1 MDLRASSKFRQT
13 TTGAQLRRR
22 REGGPGLDD
31 RYNTKTFS
39 RQLNHYQTQVRR
51 CRSSEWDRESIKR
64 EEDIIQPITPSSFHT
79 GTTSR
84 PAMKTLDKA
93 ISVSSDQLDTLT
105 SGLMPSQHRASYR
118 LPQHGAETDGNVI
131 FKYKGAEYSKNEYF
145 FGIKSDQGKKTAYQ
159 CFLEDDGPYSRKL
172 FGPIA
177 QKQEAQNE
185 KLSFKNFVYKSK
197 RHFTLQATED
207 EGQAD
212 TKQVVRKGII
222 WHQRDRL
229 FSRWKERFFILT
241 ADYFHC
247 FKKDCSKLS
256 EMGEFLFK
264 LKLTNIDGVS
274 LLDKRGYLTICINQ
288 KNDGRMYLR
297 LQEGIRDWFY
307 HLQSSVYESKRRRKF
322 WVKGPTMTGL
332 GNNRLARLYGSDN
345 NITEEDIGAGDD
357 DVDRGDSNNNVPRG
371 INRLSLVSDL
381 LMNEARSEE
390 KLKQKSLTKSE
401 DSGHDSGQSSLNT
414 GSAGSES
421 FSESSG

>member
-1 MDLRASSKFRQT
+1 MDLRSTLHTSKFRQT

-22 REGGPGLDD
+22 REEMGMPGSGQNDNMNI
-31 RYNTKTFS
+31 RTFS

-51 CRSSEWDRESIKR
+51 CRSSEWDRDSVTR
-64 EEDIIQPITPSSFHT
+64 DEEKILDMPGSFHT

-93 ISVSSDQLDTLT
+93 ISMSSDQLDTLT
-105 SGLMPSQHRASYR
+105 SDRMRNMNILPHLPQHRASYR
-118 LPQHGAETDGNVI
+118 IPQQHTNVPGSGPSDGNVI

-145 FGIKSDQGKKTAYQ
+145 FGIKSEQTKKTAYQ
-159 CFLEDDGPYSRKL
+159 MFLEDDGPYSRKL

-177 QKQEAQNE
+177 NKSENQNE

-197 RHFTLQATED
+197 RHFTLQRD
-207 EGQAD
+207 ETDAEGD
-212 TKQVVRKGII
+212 TKQVVRKGILS
-222 WHQRDRL
+222 HQRDKL

-241 ADYFHC
+241 KDYFHC

-264 LKLTNIDGVS
+264 LKLTNIDAVS
-274 LLDKRGYLTICINQ
+274 LLDKRGYLTICISQ
-288 KNDGRMYLR
+288 KNDGRVYLR

-307 HLQSSVYESKRRRKF
+307 HIQTTVYESKRRRKF
-322 WVKGPTMTGL
+322 WVKGPSYAGHA
-332 GNNRLARLYGSDN
+332 NNRLARLY
-345 NITEEDIGAGDD
+345 
-357 DVDRGDSNNNVPRG
+357 V
-371 INRLSLVSDL
+371 VSDL

-390 KLKQKSLTKSE
+390 ILKQKSLTNSE

-414 GSAGSES
+414 ACES